1 MWTRRLTIPGRLLAA
16 AGQPGASLQRQASYK
31 REFLKREFL
40 KEIDIFRDLTPDDLA
55 WLESTTVMT
64 TVRKGRIIYHQ
75 EDTAEGLFL
84 LKQGRVRLSRISPSG
99 KRLELAILEPG
110 TFFGEMPLLG
120 EQMRNA
126 EAEAVE
132 DCTLCVMSQA
142 DIERLVL
149 RNPQVALRMLAV
161 LGRRLA
167 DCEARLEALAYRSV
181 PARLAA
187 ALLQLGRPGTIE
199 GVTHQDLGDMVG
211 AYRETITKVLDEW
224 QAAGYVEL
232 GRRRIRILNR
242 DGLGALLEEF

>member
-1 MWTRRLTIPGRLLAA
+1 
-16 AGQPGASLQRQASYK
+16 
-31 REFLKREFL
+31 
-40 KEIDIFRDLTPDDLA
+40 
-55 WLESTTVMT
+55 MT
-64 TVRKGRIIYHQ
+64 TVRKGCIIYHQ

-84 LKQGRVRLSRISPSG
+84 LKQGRVRLSRISLTG
-99 KRLELAILEPG
+99 KRLELAVLEPG

-120 EQMRNA
+120 EQMRST
-126 EAEAVE
+126 EAEAIE

-142 DIERLVL
+142 DIEQLVL
-149 RNPQVALRMLAV
+149 RKPQVALRMLAV

-167 DCEARLEALAYRSV
+167 DCEAHLEALAYRSV

-187 ALLQLGRPGTIE
+187 ALLRLGRSGTIE
-199 GVTHQDLGDMVG
+199 GITHQDLGDIVG

-242 DGLGALLEEF
+242 DGLSALLEEF

>member
-1 MWTRRLTIPGRLLAA
+1 MWTKRLSIAGRLLGTAQ
-16 AGQPGASLQRQASYK
+16 QPATGPLRQASYK
-31 REFLKREFL
+31 REFLQ
-40 KEIDIFRDLTPDDLA
+40 EIEIFRDLTPDDLT
-55 WLESTTVMT
+55 WLEKTTVMT
-64 TVRKGRIIYHQ
+64 TVRKGRIIYRQ

-99 KRLELAILEPG
+99 KRLELAILAPG

-149 RNPQVALRMLAV
+149 RSPQVALRMLAV

-167 DCEARLEALAYRSV
+167 GCEARLEALAYRSV

-187 ALLQLGRPGTIE
+187 ALLQLGRSGTIE

-211 AYRETITKVLDEW
+211 AYRETITKILDEW
-224 QAAGYVEL
+224 QAAGFVEL

-242 DGLGALLEEF
+242 NGLGALLEEF